1 VAGCVAM
8 MASLGCPG
16 ESAPSSRAGAE
27 ASGSLLAVGDTG
39 RRWRALPWLF
49 EGQLAVGVAM
59 QREHATAP
67 VDAVILLGD
76 NFYPD
81 GLLPGELVPRILEN
95 VARPYCALVA
105 PSAELAEQL
114 SDGCGEPGAPPIFA
128 VVGNHDLRSPSS
140 IPLQKS
146 EVPRFILNWEVP
158 DEGGPTVRELPGG
171 ISLIFL
177 VSESPWGDAQV
188 EALAA
193 ALDRAQ
199 GPFRVVVGHR
209 PPIAGHPGLSQM
221 VARASKLSQRV
232 IHAYLAGH
240 VHGLGAIPGQGDE
253 PALTVIAGS
262 GSRADLQESP
272 EYRVTGADRLLEILG
287 FARLDSYPEGPD
299 AHLEITLFEAR
310 RSASLAFLGH
320 SVVARYSVS
329 LTGQAQHLG
338 ERSR

>member
-1 VAGCVAM
+1 
-8 MASLGCPG
+8 
-16 ESAPSSRAGAE
+16 
-27 ASGSLLAVGDTG
+27 
-39 RRWRALPWLF
+39 
-49 EGQLAVGVAM
+49 M
-59 QREHATAP
+59 QREHVTAP

-81 GLLPGELVPRILEN
+81 GLLADEMVPRILEN
-95 VARPYCALVA
+95 VARPYCDLVA
-105 PSAELAEQL
+105 PSAELAAEL
-114 SDGCGEPGAPPIFA
+114 GDDCGEPGAPPLFA
-128 VVGNHDLRSPSS
+128 VVGNHDLRSRSS
-140 IPLQKS
+140 VPLQKS
-146 EVPRFILNWEVP
+146 EVPRFVLNWEVP

-171 ISLIFL
+171 ISLVFL
-177 VSESPWGDAQV
+177 VSESPWGEAQV

-209 PPIAGHPGLSQM
+209 PPITGHPGLSQM
-221 VARASKLSQRV
+221 VARASNLSQRV

-240 VHGLGAIPGQGDE
+240 VHGLGAIRGQGDA

-272 EYRVTGADRLLEILG
+272 EYQVAGSDRLLEVLG

-310 RSASLAFLGH
+310 RSAIFAFLGH
-320 SVVARYSVS
+320 RVAARYAVS
-329 LTGQAQHLG
+329 LTGGVQRV
-338 ERSR
+338 EESSR